1 VDSNCEWVS
10 TTFGPECLGWG
21 ATFTLDP
28 DPTFNPDL
36 DNIMAYTNHYA
47 CNSIFIDAQ
56 GDRMKGFLA
65 TNPVLEPVIHQV
77 MGPGDIIINSSV
89 MWPLPNFPASGNV
102 IINGDLIV
110 KPGATLTIEKGN
122 IQFPDG
128 KSAII
133 EKNGKIDNKAAKL
146 TASCSV
152 WEGVKVTGDPN
163 MPQSPL
169 TQGTYQGQPGSSI
182 HHARYGIKVNWGG
195 IVQCDNTLFQD
206 NYYGV
211 YFESNNKPQDSTYFR
226 GCKFT
231 STFQSRLTEFTFAF
245 PGYIIPR
252 SHIVLQGVRLD
263 HDKVIETCTFTN
275 ESNGPL
281 LKTNFG
287 IYALSSDVLVRNKNK
302 FSELDYGIYIVGSK
316 FKGSTV
322 KENMFERCY
331 IGLYANRPIAFSAS
345 RNIFTLGALPLTY
358 PSEYSQ
364 FPIVQVGAVVENKI
378 PNLFFE
384 SNQFLGK
391 TNNSFIQVG
400 SLAKNLGSISHVFRF
415 NYYKGTNIGNLA
427 NGKNG
432 DDDLGLHYLCNVN
445 DPDTIQNYDFC
456 VVSDASIRT
465 RQSFLDINAEF
476 GAANIFSYSNGNN
489 GDDSDF
495 YNASPKEI
503 TYVWTSNAPGTNLE
517 PLDVLNV
524 KKVES
529 DGLPPC
535 FRRPARCEED
545 CHTDAEITRL
555 KESVATLK
563 RMEWQLTG
571 QYEQAV
577 LAQDFLLQ
585 REISNK
591 KIGVIDST
599 HYLINVILNDELIG
613 QNRIDSVST
622 YLTMFDRVETDL
634 FNAEYLVAHNKN
646 SVADSLLLLLDEKYP
661 LTADEMLDIAQHR
674 AIIAEIGTKDYW
686 ALDHLTLGN
695 LEAMI
700 QTEHSMSTAW
710 IKSILTNYGKWY
722 PSQVQLPEVAQER
735 AVVEQKK
742 PDLSIK
748 TYPNPAKNIVSIVLP
763 EGIAFEKIK
772 IYDQLGSCVWQH
784 LIVTGD
790 SKSPL
795 LDISGI
801 PSGIYFLH
809 AEGKE
814 NVVKAKL
821 VILK

>member
-1 VDSNCEWVS
+1 
-10 TTFGPECLGWG
+10 
-21 ATFTLDP
+21 
-28 DPTFNPDL
+28 
-36 DNIMAYTNHYA
+36 M
-47 CNSIFIDAQ
+47 
-56 GDRMKGFLA
+56 RGFLA
-65 TNPVLEPVIHQV
+65 NNPVLEPVIHHV
-77 MGPGDIIINSSV
+77 MGPGDIVINTSET
-89 MWPLPNFPASGNV
+89 WPLPNFPASGNV
-102 IINGDLIV
+102 IINGDLII

-133 EKNGKIDNKAAKL
+133 NKNGKIDNKAAKL

-152 WEGVKVTGDPN
+152 WEGVKVTGDPY

-195 IVQCDNTLFQD
+195 IVNCDNTLFQD

-211 YFESNNKPQDSTYFR
+211 YFESNNKAQPLTYFR

-252 SHIVLQGVRLD
+252 SHIVLQGVLLN
-263 HDKVIETCTFTN
+263 HDDVIKRCTFTN

-302 FSELDYGIYIVGSK
+302 FSELDYGIYIVGSR

-322 KENMFERCY
+322 EENMFERCY

-391 TNNSFIQVG
+391 TNKSFIQVG

-427 NGKNG
+427 NGNNG
-432 DDDLGLHYLCNVN
+432 GDISGLHYLCNTN
-445 DPDTIQNYDFC
+445 DPTSIQNYDFC

-465 RQSFLDINAEF
+465 TQSFFDVNTGDDF
-476 GAANIFSYSNGNN
+476 GAANVFSYSNGNN

-503 TYVWTSNAPGTNLE
+503 TYVWTDDAPGTNYE
-517 PLDVLNV
+517 PLDVLNINPV
-524 KKVES
+524 QSEDV
-529 DGLPPC
+529 PPC
-535 FRRPARCEED
+535 FRRPTRCEDD

-613 QNRIDSVST
+613 QNQIDSVSK

-634 FNAEYLVAHNKN
+634 FNAEYLVSHNKN

-695 LEAMI
+695 LEALI
-700 QTEHSMSTAW
+700 SNDHSMSTAW
-710 IKSILTNYGKWY
+710 IKNILTSYGKWY
-722 PSQVQLPEVAQER
+722 PPQVQLPEIAQER
-735 AVVEQKK
+735 AVIKQEK
-742 PDLSIK
+742 PVLSIK
-748 TYPNPAKNIVSIVLP
+748 TYPNPAKNTVSIVLP
-763 EGIAFEKIK
+763 DGIEFEKIK
-772 IYDQLGSCVWQH
+772 IYDQLGSCVLQH
-784 LIVTGD
+784 SIVIGD
-790 SKSPL
+790 SKAPL
-795 LDISGI
+795 LDLSGI
-801 PSGIYFLH
+801 SSGIYFIQ
-809 AEGKE
+809 AESKE